1 MSRVQKPG
9 PAPSLLR
16 RHLVIGSVLGGT
28 SLVLSACGTT
38 MPGLSGFGGS
48 SGQAPAGPTPL
59 PDAQGPKGN
68 LRVGLILPLSAGGN
82 VGAAAASLKNAAEL
96 AVSEFN
102 GSEVALL
109 IKDDRGT
116 PDGAAQAAQEVI
128 AEGAQIILG
137 PLLAPTVQAVGQV
150 ARQAGKPVI
159 AFSTDASVATRGVYL
174 LSFMPESEVDRV
186 IEFAASRGKRSVAAM
201 IPDSAYGNVVASA
214 FQESAARRG
223 VRVALIE
230 RYAGPTVDAGAKR
243 IAQLGA
249 QADALLLPVNAEGIG
264 GATAALANNKVK
276 LQMLGTA
283 AWEDPRVLQNL
294 GIQGGWFAAPDKAG
308 YANFAGRYRAKYG
321 SDPVRV
327 GTLAYDAVFLVNALY
342 VKYGAQ
348 AFSDAILTNSEGI
361 IGTDGL
367 FRFRPDGTN
376 QRGLAVLQVNNGTAT
391 VVSAAPRAFAPGS

>member
-1 MSRVQKPG
+1 MSRVNHPG

-16 RHLVIGSVLGGT
+16 RQLLIGSALGGS
-28 SLVLSACGTT
+28 SLLLAACGTT
-38 MPGLSGFGGS
+38 MPGLGGLGGS
-48 SGQAPAGPTPL
+48 TTPAAPLPL
-59 PDAQGPKGN
+59 PDAQAPGGK

-102 GSEVALL
+102 GSEVTLL
-109 IKDDRGT
+109 VKDDRGS
-116 PDGAAQAAQEVI
+116 PDGAAQAAQEVL

-137 PLLAPTVQAVGQV
+137 PLLAPTVQAVGQI
-150 ARQAGKPVI
+150 AKQAGKPVI

-174 LSFMPESEVDRV
+174 LSFMPETEVDRV

-201 IPDSAYGNVVASA
+201 IPDSAYGNVVAAA
-214 FQESAARRG
+214 FQEAAARRN

-230 RYAGPTVDAGAKR
+230 RYAAPTVDAGARR

-249 QADALLLPVNAEGIG
+249 QADALLLPVNADGINA
-264 GATAALANNKVK
+264 ATAALASNKVR

-283 AWEDPRVLQNL
+283 AWDDPRVLQNPGL
-294 GIQGGWFAAPDKAG
+294 QGGWFAAPDKAG

-321 SDPVRV
+321 SEPVRV
-327 GTLAYDAVFLVNALY
+327 ATLAYDSVFLVNALY
-342 VKYGAQ
+342 VKFGDQ
-348 AFSDAILTNSEGI
+348 AFSDNVLTNSEGI

-367 FRFRPDGTN
+367 FRFRLDGTN
-376 QRGLAVLQVNNGTAT
+376 QRGLAVFQVNNGSAT

>member
-1 MSRVQKPG
+1 MSRVNHPG

-16 RHLVIGSVLGGT
+16 RQLLIGSALGGS
-28 SLVLSACGTT
+28 SLLLAACGTT
-38 MPGLSGFGGS
+38 MPGLGGLGGS
-48 SGQAPAGPTPL
+48 TTPAAPLPL
-59 PDAQGPKGN
+59 PDAQAPGGK

-102 GSEVALL
+102 GSEVTLL
-109 IKDDRGT
+109 VKDDRGS
-116 PDGAAQAAQEVI
+116 PDGAAQAAQEVL

-137 PLLAPTVQAVGQV
+137 PLLAPTVQAVGQI
-150 ARQAGKPVI
+150 AKQAGKPVI

-174 LSFMPESEVDRV
+174 LSFMPETEVDRV

-201 IPDSAYGNVVASA
+201 IPDSAYGNVVAAA
-214 FQESAARRG
+214 FQESAARRN

-230 RYAGPTVDAGAKR
+230 RYAAPTVDAGARR

-249 QADALLLPVNAEGIG
+249 QADALLLPVNADGINA
-264 GATAALANNKVK
+264 ATAALASNKVR

-283 AWEDPRVLQNL
+283 AWDDPRVLQNPGL
-294 GIQGGWFAAPDKAG
+294 QGGWFAAPDKAG

-321 SDPVRV
+321 SEPVRV
-327 GTLAYDAVFLVNALY
+327 ATLAYDSVFLVNALY
-342 VKYGAQ
+342 VKFGDQ
-348 AFSDAILTNSEGI
+348 AFSDNVLTNSEGI

-367 FRFRPDGTN
+367 FRFRLDGTN
-376 QRGLAVLQVNNGTAT
+376 QRGLAVFQVNNGSAT

>member
-1 MSRVQKPG
+1 MSRVHNSGLG
-9 PAPSLLR
+9 PALLR
-16 RHLVIGSVLGGT
+16 RHFLIGSALGGS
-28 SLVLSACGTT
+28 SLLLAGCGT
-38 MPGLSGFGGS
+38 MPGLGGLGGS
-48 SGQAPAGPTPL
+48 PAPSGAMPL
-59 PDAQGPKGN
+59 PDAQAPAGK

-82 VGAAAASLKNAAEL
+82 VGAAALSLKNAAEL

-109 IKDDRGT
+109 VKDDRGS
-116 PDGAAQAAQEVI
+116 PDGAAQAAQEVL

-150 ARQAGKPVI
+150 AKQAGKPVI
-159 AFSTDASVATRGVYL
+159 AFSTDASVASRGVYL
-174 LSFMPESEVDRV
+174 LSFMPETEVDRV
-186 IEFAASRGKRSVAAM
+186 IEFAATRGKRSVAAL
-201 IPDSAYGNVVASA
+201 IPDSAYGNVVAAA
-214 FQESAARRG
+214 FQEAASRRN

-230 RYAGPTVDAGAKR
+230 RYAAPTVDAGAKR

-249 QADALLLPVNAEGIG
+249 QADALLLPVNAEGINA
-264 GATAALANNKVK
+264 ATAALAANKVR

-283 AWEDPRVLQNL
+283 AWDDPRVLQNPGL
-294 GIQGGWFAAPDKAG
+294 QGGWFAAPDKAG

-321 SDPVRV
+321 SEPVRV
-327 GTLAYDAVFLVNALY
+327 ATLAYDSVFLVNALY

-348 AFSDAILTNSEGI
+348 AFADNVLTNSEGI

-367 FRFRPDGTN
+367 FRFRLDGTN
-376 QRGLAVLQVNNGTAT
+376 QRGLAVFQVNNGTAT